1 MSFAAALLY
10 FLTEATKGLVRNWK
24 VSLIAVTAISA
35 SLALAAAFWLFC
47 SNAANLLDTWRA
59 ESRITVYFTREASPE
74 DVERLAAEVAALP
87 SVAEVVKVDPA
98 TASAQMRAT
107 FPSFSGLFSEE
118 SGQLPWS
125 LELRT
130 EGEPRPELRRFLEAA
145 LAGTNPDAKSKVLLV
160 DDDGDW
166 LHQLETLLLIVSSSA
181 LVLGGLI
188 CLTTLLTIASVVRL
202 TALLHHDEIAVLRLV
217 GATEFFIRGPFY
229 FAGLLQGLL
238 GGLLAAVWLLLLR
251 LFVLESLA
259 TEAPFL
265 SLLLAEPLTFGQY
278 AAVVG
283 LSSLSGLLG
292 SIASLRREES
302 LNWDADTPNWQ
313 E

>member
-47 SNAANLLDTWRA
+47 SNAASLLDTWRA

-74 DVERLAAEVAALP
+74 EVEGLAAEVAALP
-87 SVAEVVKVDPA
+87 SVAEVLKVDPA
-98 TASAQMRAT
+98 TASARMRAT

-118 SGQLPWS
+118 SSQLPWS

-130 EGEPRPELRRFLEAA
+130 EGEPRPELRQFLEATSSS
-145 LAGTNPDAKSKVLLV
+145 GKVLLV

-188 CLTTLLTIASVVRL
+188 GLTTLLTISSVVRL
-202 TALLHHDEIAVLRLV
+202 TALLHNDEIAVLRLV

-238 GGLLAAVWLLLLR
+238 GGLMAVVWLLLLR
-251 LFVLESLA
+251 LFVLETLA
-259 TEAPFL
+259 NEAPFL
-265 SLLLAEPLTFGQY
+265 GLLLAEPLTLGQY
-278 AAVVG
+278 SAVVG

-292 SIASLRREES
+292 AIVSLRREES
-302 LNWDADTPNWQ
+302 LSWDADTPNWQ

>member
-10 FLTEATKGLVRNWK
+10 FLTEAVKGLVRNWK

-35 SLALAAAFWLFC
+35 SLALAAAFWLLC
-47 SNAANLLDTWRA
+47 SNAATLLDTWRA
-59 ESRITVYFTREASPE
+59 ESRITVYFTREAGAA
-74 DVERLAAEVAALP
+74 DVERLAIDAAALP
-87 SVAEVVKVDPA
+87 SVSAVEKVDPA
-98 TASAQMRAT
+98 TASTRMRAA
-107 FPSFSGLFSEE
+107 FPSFSGLFSED

-130 EGEPRPELRRFLEAA
+130 EGEPSPELRAFLEAA
-145 LAGTNPDAKSKVLLV
+145 SGSDKVLLV

-166 LHQLETLLLIVSSSA
+166 LHQLESLLLIVSSSA
-181 LVLGGLI
+181 VVLGGLI
-188 CLTTLLTIASVVRL
+188 CLTTLLTISSVIRL
-202 TALLHHDEIAVLRLV
+202 TALLHNDEIAVLRLV

-229 FAGLLQGLL
+229 CAGLLQGLA
-238 GGLLAAVWLLLLR
+238 GGLFAVLWLLLLR
-251 LFVLESLA
+251 LFVLETLA
-259 TEAPFL
+259 REAPL
-265 SLLLAEPLTFGQY
+265 LGLLLAEPLSFLQY

-283 LSSLSGLLG
+283 LSCLSGLIG

-302 LNWDADTPNWQ
+302 LGWDADTPNWQ